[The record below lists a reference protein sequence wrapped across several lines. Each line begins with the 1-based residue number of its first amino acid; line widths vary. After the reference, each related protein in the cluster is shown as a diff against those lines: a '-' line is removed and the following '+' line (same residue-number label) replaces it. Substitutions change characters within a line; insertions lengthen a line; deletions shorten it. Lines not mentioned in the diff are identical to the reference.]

1 MSDPLRER
9 QSLEALTE
17 KKLVIEIAEQLGSFE
32 GLADCVRQEL
42 SALGEVERPTGWRE
56 LPVRGR
62 LVFGRARGDQ
72 ATLSGQLNAG
82 VPAVCQRCLEPFIWP
97 LATRVELFFV
107 TPDLPVTGSDAL
119 EPWELTDELVRPI
132 DIVDELLVM
141 DLPLAARHEDG
152 AGCSPDG
159 APEAKDNKTRPF
171 ANLPSQMGRK
181 NMK

>member
-1 MSDPLRER
+1 MGDPLRDR

-17 KKLVIEIAEQLGSFE
+17 KKLVIEIAEQIGSFD
-32 GLADCVRQEL
+32 GLADSVRQEL
-42 SALGEVERPTGWRE
+42 SALGEAERPTGWRE

-62 LVFGRARGDQ
+62 LVFGRGGSDR

-82 VPAVCQRCLEPFIWP
+82 VPAVCQRCLEPFVWP
-97 LATRVELFFV
+97 LATGVELFFV
-107 TPDLPVTGSDAL
+107 TPDSPVTGSEAR

-141 DLPLAARHEDG
+141 ALPLAARHEDG

-159 APEAKDNKTRPF
+159 PPDAKGHKTRPF
-171 ANLPSQMGRK
+171 AILPAQMGRK
-181 NMK
+181 VMD